1 MTNETPVLELIAAR
15 ATHDPDEIPAPPLSL
30 QLMAGELA
38 LIEVPDPARSDWF
51 ADLCSGLVPLSDG
64 AVRFAGRDWAQMPH
78 DYAAA
83 LRGRIGRVFEHG
95 GWIDFVDLSTNIML
109 SQLHHTRTE
118 APALRASATALA
130 RFFGLPGLPLGRPSS
145 LSAADRARAA
155 CVRAFLGEP
164 ALLLLQSPLQGQF
177 ADLKTPLLDA
187 LASAR
192 ARGTAVIWLT
202 HYGLVWSDR
211 TFPADHRMRLDERGL
226 TTVRRAA

>member
-1 MTNETPVLELIAAR
+1 MADTPVLELVAAR

-95 GWIDFVDLSTNIML
+95 GLIDFVDLSTNIML
-109 SQLHHTRTE
+109 SQLHHSRTDASGLRRSAN
-118 APALRASATALA
+118 APAQLFRLS
-130 RFFGLPGLPLGRPSS
+130 RPPLGRSS
-145 LSAADRARAA
+145 R
-155 CVRAFLGEP
+155 
-164 ALLLLQSPLQGQF
+164 
-177 ADLKTPLLDA
+177 
-187 LASAR
+187 
-192 ARGTAVIWLT
+192 
-202 HYGLVWSDR
+202 
-211 TFPADHRMRLDERGL
+211 
-226 TTVRRAA
+226 

>member
-1 MTNETPVLELIAAR
+1 MADTPVLELIAAR

-30 QLMAGELA
+30 SLMAGDLV

-118 APALRASATALA
+118 PAALRASATVLA

-187 LASAR
+187 LAGAR

-202 HYGLVWSDR
+202 HYGLVWGDR
-211 TFPADHRMRLDERGL
+211 SFPADHRMRLHERGL